1 MTLEISY
8 IIKWLVEQFGN
19 ELNDFKQIAQA
30 QQEQFF
36 WQTSIFFSDLF
47 GTIQYVYNQ
56 MGAWLP

>member
-19 ELNDFKQIAQA
+19 ELNDFKQIVQA
-30 QQEQFF
+30 QQVQFF
-36 WQTSIFFSDLF
+36 WQTSIFSELF